1 MSGEL
6 FRTNIVAG
14 DPRYLPIIGICN
26 WSLAGLFLGMLVT
39 LSGVMLTAVTEQDK
53 TASESGE
60 SQHVLAHLVG
70 LTLLISG
77 CLLIIFA
84 VATFLVA
91 SLMYLNTTTTPP
103 LTNGAGEELES
114 VWTYLD
120 NQQNKTHTSRN
131 SK

>member
-103 LTNGAGEELES
+103 STNDAGEELEN

>member
-114 VWTYLD
+114 VWTHLD